1 MTAFRRVIVGGAGA
15 APRPGSVEVGMAF
28 RVDSEVGRLRAVLLH
43 RPDLSLKR
51 LTPSNAA
58 GLLFDD
64 VLWVRRAEEEHE
76 EFEDVLRSYGV
87 RTHLLSDLLR
97 ETVEIPEAR
106 RHILET
112 VVDPHWFGPLATD
125 AVRNCLD
132 AMDAAELASFLI
144 GGITKREILERM
156 PAPASL
162 AFHSIGPDGFV
173 LPPLPN
179 HLYTRDPS
187 CWIYDGV
194 SINAMRKKARMGE
207 TVNMEAV
214 YRWHPMFADG
224 FDAPETGG
232 YHVWNRGTA
241 MAPATLEGGDV
252 LVIGDGAVLVG
263 MSERTQPQAVEMLAQ
278 SLFAGGS
285 CSRIVALRMPQR
297 RAFMHLDTVMTMVD
311 HGVFTAYGGLGTLP
325 SYTVEPGDTEKELKI
340 TDHPPEDMYRAI
352 GAALGIDE
360 VKVLIPEQDVFA
372 AEREQWDD
380 GNNVLALSPGVVV
393 AYERNATSNNHLAA
407 NGIEVIT
414 IRGSELGRGRGG
426 PRCLSCPLRRD
437 A

>member
-1 MTAFRRVIVGGAGA
+1 
-15 APRPGSVEVGMAF
+15 MAF
-28 RVDSEVGRLRAVLLH
+28 HVDSETGRLRSVLLH
-43 RPDLSLKR
+43 RPELSLKR
-51 LTPSNAA
+51 LTPSNAR

-64 VLWVRRAEEEHE
+64 VPWVRRAVEEHE
-76 EFEDVLRSYGV
+76 EFEDVLRSQGV
-87 RTHLLSDLLR
+87 RTYLLLDLLR
-97 ETVEIPEAR
+97 ETIGIPEAR
-106 RHILET
+106 KHILDA

-125 AVRNCLD
+125 AIRNCFD
-132 AMDAAELASFLI
+132 SMDLEDLGSFLV
-144 GGITKREILERM
+144 GGITKREMLERM
-156 PAPASL
+156 PEPASI
-162 AFHSIGPDGFV
+162 AFHSIEPDGFV

-179 HLYTRDPS
+179 HLFTRDTS

-194 SINAMRKKARMGE
+194 SINTMRMKARMRE

-224 FDAPETGG
+224 YDAPAAGG
-232 YHVWNRGTA
+232 FHVWNRGTA

-252 LVIGDGAVLVG
+252 LVLGGGAVLVG

-278 SLFAGGS
+278 ALFAAGS
-285 CSRIVALRMPQR
+285 CSRIVALRMPQK

-311 HGVFTAYGGLGTLP
+311 HGVVTTYAGMGTLP
-325 SYTVEPGDTEKELKI
+325 SHTVEPGDTEKELKI

-352 GAALGIDE
+352 AAALGLDD
-360 VKVLIPEQDVFA
+360 VKVLTPAQDVFA

-380 GNNVLALSPGVVV
+380 GNNVLAVSPGVVV
-393 AYERNATSNNHLAA
+393 AYERNATSNNHLSA

-426 PRCLSCPLRRD
+426 PRCMSCPIERD